1 MNDMVI
7 NIKSKV
13 NLMHL
18 KTSVED
24 KKSRKGD
31 GLKKPRRKGF
41 GIPFAKVDFAENRSS
56 RALLFTDRQ
65 SIQLHERPKERSE
78 LEKVRRSS

>member
-18 KTSVED
+18 KMSVED

-31 GLKKPRRKGF
+31 GSREPGRKSF
-41 GIPFAKVDFAENRSS
+41 GIPFAEVDFAENRSS
-56 RALLFTDRQ
+56 RALLFTG
-65 SIQLHERPKERSE
+65 
-78 LEKVRRSS
+78 